1 MPLSQT
7 SQCPINYK
15 NYITIH
21 VDRAMEI
28 NLEIWN
34 DILEVDKHQCTD
46 ELSIYM
52 SSYSNFLKN
61 IHPSNKVYQL
71 H

>member
-1 MPLSQT
+1 
-7 SQCPINYK
+7 
-15 NYITIH
+15 
-21 VDRAMEI
+21 MEI